1 MAKHNFTIDDT
12 ITGLYA
18 GEEAAGFISASLL
31 SGETLGKGNITVLPN
46 VSYKVN
52 LKSFD
57 LSTDTVAN
65 ASCDFTDAGDVTYV
79 EKALTPERFQLNKKL
94 CKNDWLSTFAGASM
108 NVGVDGTLP
117 GNFQEYVISHA
128 GALVGQEVEKS
139 IWAGANATGGQFDGF
154 EALCAATG
162 SGVVAATPTSGIT
175 ALSASN
181 IIAELGVVRDAIP
194 GAVYGKED
202 LAIYMGTAA
211 FRFYISAQA
220 ELGYLNQF
228 HAGVTEA
235 NFEGIKLIWCPGM
248 SANKMVAARKSNLF
262 FATDLVSDMTEV
274 KLIDQS
280 SIDGSDNVHLVM
292 KYNAGVGF
300 ATGGDIVYYAI

>member
-1 MAKHNFTIDDT
+1 MATNISSV
-12 ITGLYA
+12 YV

-57 LSTDTVAN
+57 LSTSNVVD
-65 ASCDFTDAGDVTYV
+65 ASCDFTAAGDVNYI
-79 EKALTPERFQLNKKL
+79 EKALTPGNYQLNQKL
-94 CKNDWLSTFAGASM
+94 CKKDWLATFAGASM

-139 IWAGANATGGQFDGF
+139 IWAGASGTSGEFDGF
-154 EALCAATG
+154 QALLLADAA
-162 SGVVAATPTSGIT
+162 VIDVAATTLNAG
-175 ALSASN
+175 N
-181 IIAELGVVRDAIP
+181 IVAELGKVRDAIP
-194 GAVYGKED
+194 SAVYGKED

-220 ELGYLNQF
+220 ALGYLNQY

-248 SANKMVAARKSNLF
+248 DADKMVAARKSNLF
-262 FATDLVSDMTEV
+262 FATDLVSDMAEV
-274 KLIDQS
+274 KLLDQGNV
-280 SIDGSDNVHLVM
+280 DGSDNVHVVM
-292 KYNAGVGF
+292 RYNAGVGY
-300 ATGGDIVYYAI
+300 ATSGDIVYYNA

>member
-1 MAKHNFTIDDT
+1 MATN
-12 ITGLYA
+12 ITSVYV

-57 LSTDTVAN
+57 LSTSNVVD
-65 ASCDFTDAGDVTYV
+65 ASCDFTAAGDVNYV
-79 EKALTPERFQLNKKL
+79 EKALTPGNYQLNQKL
-94 CKNDWLSTFAGASM
+94 CKKDWLATFAGASM

-117 GNFQEYVISHA
+117 GSFSEYVISHA

-139 IWAGANATGGQFDGF
+139 IWAGASGTTGQFDGF
-154 EALCAATG
+154 QALLLADAAVIDVAAAT
-162 SGVVAATPTSGIT
+162 
-175 ALSASN
+175 LSAAN
-181 IIAELGVVRDAIP
+181 IVAELGKVRDAIP
-194 GAVYGKED
+194 SAVYGKED

-220 ELGYLNQF
+220 ALGYLNQY

-248 SANKMVAARKSNLF
+248 DADKMVAARKSNLF
-262 FATDLVSDMTEV
+262 FATDLVSDMAEV
-274 KLIDQS
+274 KLLDQGNV
-280 SIDGSDNVHLVM
+280 DGSDNVNVVM
-292 KYNAGVGF
+292 RYNAGVGY
-300 ATGGDIVYYAI
+300 ATSGDIVYYNA

>member
-1 MAKHNFTIDDT
+1 MADSLTK
-12 ITGLYA
+12 LYV

-31 SGETLGKGNITVLPN
+31 SGETLGKGNVTVLPN
-46 VSYKVN
+46 VSFKVN

-57 LSTDTVAN
+57 LSTSTVAD

-79 EKALTPERFQLNKKL
+79 EKALAPEKFQLNKKL

-108 NVGVDGTLP
+108 RVGVDGTLP
-117 GNFQEYVISHA
+117 ANFQEYVISHA

-139 IWAGANATGGQFDGF
+139 IWAGSTATSGQFDGF
-154 EALCAATG
+154 QVQLLADND
-162 SGVVAATPTSGIT
+162 VIDVAATT
-175 ALSASN
+175 LSAAN
-181 IIAELGVVRDAIP
+181 IVAELGKVRDAIP
-194 GAVYGKED
+194 SAVYGKED

-220 ELGYLNQF
+220 ELGYLNQY

-248 SANKMVAARKSNLF
+248 GADKMVAARKSNLF

-274 KLIDQS
+274 KLIDQTA
-280 SIDGSDNVHLVM
+280 IDGSDNVHLVM
-292 KYNAGVGF
+292 KYNAGVGY
-300 ATGGDIVYYAI
+300 ATAGDIVYYNA

>member
-1 MAKHNFTIDDT
+1 MATN
-12 ITGLYA
+12 ITSVYV

-57 LSTDTVAN
+57 LSTSNVVD
-65 ASCDFTDAGDVTYV
+65 ASCDFTAAGDVNYT
-79 EKALTPERFQLNKKL
+79 EKALTPGNYQLNQKL
-94 CKNDWLSTFAGASM
+94 CKKDWLATFAGASM

-139 IWAGANATGGQFDGF
+139 IWAGAAGTTGEFDGF
-154 EALCAATG
+154 QALLLADAAVIDVAAAT
-162 SGVVAATPTSGIT
+162 
-175 ALSASN
+175 LSATN
-181 IIAELGVVRDAIP
+181 IVAELGKVRDAIP
-194 GAVYGKED
+194 SAVYGKED

-220 ELGYLNQF
+220 ALGYLNQY

-248 SANKMVAARKSNLF
+248 GANKMVAARKSNLF

-274 KLIDQS
+274 KLIDQTA
-280 SIDGSDNVHLVM
+280 IDGSDNVHLVM
-292 KYNAGVGF
+292 KYNAGVGY
-300 ATGGDIVYYAI
+300 ATSGDIVYYNA

>member
-1 MAKHNFTIDDT
+1 MATNINAV
-12 ITGLYA
+12 YV

-57 LSTDTVAN
+57 LTTSNVVD
-65 ASCDFTDAGDVTYV
+65 ASCDFTAAGDVNYT
-79 EKALTPERFQLNKKL
+79 EKALTPGNYQLNQKL
-94 CKNDWLSTFAGASM
+94 CKKDWLATFAGASM

-117 GNFQEYVISHA
+117 GSFSEYVISHA

-139 IWAGANATGGQFDGF
+139 IWAGAAGTTGQFDGF
-154 EALCAATG
+154 QALLLADAGVIDVAAAT
-162 SGVVAATPTSGIT
+162 
-175 ALSASN
+175 LSASN
-181 IIAELGVVRDAIP
+181 IVAELGKVRDAIP
-194 GAVYGKED
+194 SSVYGKED

-220 ELGYLNQF
+220 ALGYLNQY

-248 SANKMVAARKSNLF
+248 DDDKMVAARKSNLF
-262 FATDLVSDMTEV
+262 FATDLVSDMAEV
-274 KLIDQS
+274 KLLDQGNV
-280 SIDGSDNVHLVM
+280 DGSDNVHVVM
-292 KYNAGVGF
+292 RYNAGVGY
-300 ATGGDIVYYAI
+300 ATSGDIVYYNA